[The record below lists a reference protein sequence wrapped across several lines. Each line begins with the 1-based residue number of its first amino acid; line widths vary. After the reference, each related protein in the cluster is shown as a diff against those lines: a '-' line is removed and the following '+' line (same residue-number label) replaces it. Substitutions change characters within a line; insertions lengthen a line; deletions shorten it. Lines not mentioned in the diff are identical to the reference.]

1 MTEFQRLSVCVIEG
15 QPLYVCCACER
26 ELQGAGGALGAGGA
40 PDAAGPWRHARLLEM
55 LRQWQRRDGRCQVC
69 EVTYGI
75 PAIAAPAADADRG
88 RSPWAN
94 AS

>member
-1 MTEFQRLSVCVIEG
+1 MTEFQRLSVCVIDG

-26 ELQGAGGALGAGGA
+26 ELQSGEGALGAA
-40 PDAAGPWRHARLLEM
+40 DAVGPWRHARLLEM